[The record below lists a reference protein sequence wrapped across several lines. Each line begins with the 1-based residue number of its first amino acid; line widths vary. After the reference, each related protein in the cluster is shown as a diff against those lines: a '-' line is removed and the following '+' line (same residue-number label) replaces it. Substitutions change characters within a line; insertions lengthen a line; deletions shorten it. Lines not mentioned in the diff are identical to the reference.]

1 MQAQEQHSQGPWSVF
16 VWRDLHVFRAL
27 GSRAAGVRA
36 LGPSRAASGS
46 MADVILMDATPCTA
60 GRPWS
65 GKVAIPLK
73 NERAFSSIV
82 SDGGIDL
89 HVLSN
94 ALHSEGTSTCPH
106 PRASLLR
113 QTQQEELLKGS
124 GNFSQEGQSQTRL
137 N

>member
-1 MQAQEQHSQGPWSVF
+1 MQAQEQHSQGPTVGICVEGFARVPCPQKPGQQFS
-16 VWRDLHVFRAL
+16 AL
-27 GSRAAGVRA
+27 
-36 LGPSRAASGS
+36 LGQAESGS
-46 MADVILMDATPCTA
+46 MADVILMDAIPCAA

-65 GKVAIPLK
+65 QKVAIPLK
-73 NERAFSSIV
+73 NERAFSGIV
-82 SDGGIDL
+82 ADGRIDL
-89 HVLSN
+89 HMLSS

-106 PRASLLR
+106 PRASLLL